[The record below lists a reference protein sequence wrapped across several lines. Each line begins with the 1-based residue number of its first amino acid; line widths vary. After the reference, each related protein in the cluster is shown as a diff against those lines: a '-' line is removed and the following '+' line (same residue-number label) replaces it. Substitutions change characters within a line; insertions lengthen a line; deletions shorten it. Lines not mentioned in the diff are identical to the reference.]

1 MSSLNVTFTTS
12 ASFPSVQAMF
22 STAITY
28 WVENYQNK
36 TSVFAKALMLGAA
49 VNQFQHGSA
58 FVGALALTAAKGQG
72 TQHPT
77 ISTSKVLIPASATT
91 YGGEMIVTAKPS
103 QNGDTE
109 IEIKG
114 HTQGLLGGTLKDNV
128 NGLKDYLI
136 QALPEFEIQFKQI
149 TLTQNVEKSQANV
162 SIAEEIERL
171 AKLHKDGV
179 ISDDEYSQAKR
190 KALGTN

>member
-1 MSSLNVTFTTS
+1 MSKLNTTFTVS
-12 ASFPSVQAMF
+12 VPYSSVQAVF
-22 STAITY
+22 STAINH

-36 TSVFAKALMLGAA
+36 TSAFAKALIIGVA
-49 VNQFQHGSA
+49 VDQFQHGSS
-58 FVGALALTAAKGQG
+58 FVGALALTAAKSQG

-91 YGGEMIVTAKPS
+91 YGGEMIVTAKPFPKDS
-103 QNGDTE
+103 TE
-109 IEIKG
+109 IEING

-136 QALPEFEIQFKQI
+136 QALPEFEKQYNQI
-149 TLTQNVEKSQANV
+149 ILTENVEKSRSGV
-162 SIAEEIERL
+162 GIAEVIERL
-171 AKLHKDGV
+171 SRLHKDGA
-179 ISDDEYSQAKR
+179 ISDDEYSQAKK